1 MNRILRTIPV
11 FAATLALAA
20 TPVALAQ
27 GKGHDKDR
35 GDKPQKEHKEKQ
47 QKQHHHKNGK
57 DLLGDRIKT
66 NGKHKL
72 ETHGKH
78 TAYAN
83 VKDGKIA
90 GVSVTDDKGANVP
103 VKKYKTNKKMAS
115 VGGYRDGVQPAGLML
130 AQYGTQYV
138 GTTYIGYSYIDEW
151 GDEVIYWY
159 PYDMIYDGDT
169 GAIEYVPAY

>member
-1 MNRILRTIPV
+1 MNPILRATPAF
-11 FAATLALAA
+11 FAALALMASP
-20 TPVALAQ
+20 TILAQ

-35 GDKPQKEHKEKQ
+35 GDKPQKEHA
-47 QKQHHHKNGK
+47 QKQHKHKNGK

-83 VKDGKIA
+83 VKDGKVA
-90 GVSVTDDKGANVP
+90 GVSVTDDKGAQVP
-103 VKKYKTNKKMAS
+103 VKKYKTSKKMAGPDGYY
-115 VGGYRDGVQPAGLML
+115 GGSVQPVNLIL
-130 AQYGTQYV
+130 AQSQYM

-169 GAIEYVPAY
+169 GAVEYVAAY